1 MQFSP
6 WVRKVPLEQGMATHS
21 SIFLPGESH
30 GQRTLAA
37 SSPRGCKRW
46 DTTEATK
53 HAYTNTSGRE
63 RAGEPGRGND
73 SRRRHQVGVRG
84 VWEPERSRLVSS
96 VAGGG
101 ERVGAKWSK
110 AEPGRGT
117 EKGAGS
123 TEMDKESRSP
133 SRPAVYTS
141 APPLTPPGPWGPTR
155 PAPNLRHPSLSIT
168 SSSSSPL
175 PAWLPQQRPGP

>member
-1 MQFSP
+1 
-6 WVRKVPLEQGMATHS
+6 MATHS
-21 SIFLPGESH
+21 GIFLPGESC
-30 GQRTLAA
+30 GQRTLAG
-37 SSPRGCKRW
+37 SSPCSRKRW

-53 HAYTNTSGRE
+53 HAYMNTSGRE
-63 RAGEPGRGND
+63 RAGDPGRGND

-84 VWEPERSRLVSS
+84 VWEPERSQLVSGR
-96 VAGGG
+96 AGGG

-117 EKGAGS
+117 EQGAGRM
-123 TEMDKESRSP
+123 EMDKESSFP

-141 APPLTPPGPWGPTR
+141 ALSLTPPGPWGPTR